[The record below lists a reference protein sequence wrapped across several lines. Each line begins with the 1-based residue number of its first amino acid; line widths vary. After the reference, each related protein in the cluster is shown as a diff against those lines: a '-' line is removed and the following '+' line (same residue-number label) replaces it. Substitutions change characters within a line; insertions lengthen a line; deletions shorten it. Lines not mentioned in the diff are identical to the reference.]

1 MKIPFLGHASLEIK
15 IDEFSIVVDPFISG
29 NPFASDVDI
38 DSLKPDFI
46 LITHAHQDHILDVE
60 KLAKENDSIIIS
72 NFEIVN
78 YFQNKG
84 LKGHPMNH
92 GGKWNFD
99 FGELKYVNAIHTS
112 TFPDGE
118 NGGQPGGFII
128 SANNKSIYIAGDTAL
143 TYDMK
148 LIPLKYNLDLA
159 VLPIGDN
166 FTMGYE
172 DAILASDFI
181 QCDKI
186 LGYHYDTFGLIE
198 INETNAIDKFKERGK
213 NLILLKPLES
223 LEV

>member
-1 MKIPFLGHASLEIK
+1 MKITFLGHASLEIK

-223 LEV
+223 MEV